1 MNVYV
6 LIYFIFSSL
15 LLDRRLNKT
24 VPGIMYI
31 GIWLIFLFMALR
43 YGYGND
49 YFNYF
54 NLHDYYH
61 RYGIGQFD
69 FEYLYKAINLISSD
83 YQFVILSQSVIFLL
97 AFFSLGK
104 ALKFTQCNLFVV
116 ALLFF
121 LNPYL
126 YLIHLSALRQSMA
139 ICSFVFFLS
148 LYLMY
153 RRYIFIFLMLAIP
166 MLFHKASLVYLSIP
180 FALIFANVFYPKK
193 WYVKLLLLFSVLPL
207 INLFLRDNLTG
218 LLSKYNFYYEQLS
231 EFSLSLTTLIYVL
244 VIAFLIFTSKPK
256 FELGHE
262 EQSIYNIMHVMAFIS
277 LLFSFVALFFP
288 MFSRVTLFFDFF
300 LPFYFACSKFTVSR
314 YCIYFFLILVYL
326 IRNYSF
332 LSAELWYNGFG
343 SYGVFFL

>member
-1 MNVYV
+1 MNIYV
-6 LIYFIFSSL
+6 LTYFIFSSF
-15 LLDRRLNKT
+15 LLDRRLNKF

-31 GIWLIFLFMALR
+31 GSSLIFLFMVLR

-61 RYGIGQFD
+61 RYGIGEFD
-69 FEYLYKAINLISSD
+69 FEYLYKAINLVSAD

-104 ALKFTQCNLFVV
+104 LLKFSQCNLFVV

-139 ICSFVFFLS
+139 ICSFVLFLS
-148 LYLMY
+148 LFLMY
-153 RRYIFIFLMLAIP
+153 KRYVFAFLMLAVP
-166 MLFHKASLVYLSIP
+166 VLFHKASLVYLFIP
-180 FALIFANVFYPKK
+180 FALALSNSFYPKK
-193 WYVKLLLLFSVLPL
+193 WYVKILLLVAALP
-207 INLFLRDNLTG
+207 IIQVFLRDNLTG
-218 LLSKYNFYYEQLS
+218 ILAKYNFYYEQLS
-231 EFSLSLTTLIYVL
+231 GFSLSLTTLIYVL
-244 VIAFLIFTSKPK
+244 VIGTLVLTSKPK
-256 FELGHE
+256 FELSNK
-262 EQSIYNIMHVMAFIS
+262 EQSIYNALHMMAFIS
-277 LLFSFVALFFP
+277 LLFSFVSLFFP

-300 LPFYFACSKFTVSR
+300 LPFYFACSRFIVGR
-314 YCIYFFLILVYL
+314 YYIYSFLIMVYL

-332 LSAELWYNGFG
+332 LSSELWYNGFG